1 MNTNENWWKTLQ
13 KQWKT
18 NEIWWKT
25 MQKQWKNNE
34 KVWLEDFDPGSRTS
48 TRS

>member
-1 MNTNENWWKTLQ
+1 
-13 KQWKT
+13 
-18 NEIWWKT
+18 

-48 TRS
+48 TRTSRFSANGAR